1 MSGIKSRMKDY
12 RRTPKH
18 MVRLPKPASVAKRQL
33 IELSDD
39 EEDDISYQRHKKL
52 LLQEHRKVHPN
63 LQVVTELMRAT
74 YKRRHSIIL
83 REPTPISSI
92 LEHFPFLKKF
102 EEVQKLGQLEYY
114 TIDNYVAL
122 QLYTGFLKNSQV
134 RWRLLA

>member
-18 MVRLPKPASVAKRQL
+18 MVCLSKPASVAKRQL
-33 IELSDD
+33 IELSDDD

-92 LEHFPFLKKF
+92 LGDFPFLGKF
-102 EEVQKLGQLEYY
+102 EEVH
-114 TIDNYVAL
+114 IFA
-122 QLYTGFLKNSQV
+122 V
-134 RWRLLA
+134 RI

>member
-92 LEHFPFLKKF
+92 LEDFPFLGKF
-102 EEVQKLGQLEYY
+102 EEVH
-114 TIDNYVAL
+114 TFA
-122 QLYTGFLKNSQV
+122 V
-134 RWRLLA
+134 RI

>member
-74 YKRRHSIIL
+74 YKREAQHYIERAD
-83 REPTPISSI
+83 TN
-92 LEHFPFLKKF
+92 FLYF
-102 EEVQKLGQLEYY
+102 G
-114 TIDNYVAL
+114 
-122 QLYTGFLKNSQV
+122 
-134 RWRLLA
+134 RLSFSWKV